1 MLAET
6 LSAPLNTRVSLTP
19 TPAPPLRV
27 VPAARPEPTL
37 KLSALSVPLMVSTLV
52 TPMVPAAAVAASLT
66 VTPSSSV
73 VVKFRVS
80 SPVPPSMVSV
90 PVTAPPTVKVS
101 AAEPPVRSRL
111 APAFRPADTSKVVA
125 PVLPTNFSMP
135 DTVTAVPS
143 ILVSL
148 PSASKVMA
156 AASPVSCRVS
166 MPSPPSMLRLPPAV
180 TAPTLKVSSS
190 APPSM
195 VKLPARLLMLM
206 LSLPPSRA
214 KL

>member
-1 MLAET
+1 
-6 LSAPLNTRVSLTP
+6 
-19 TPAPPLRV
+19 
-27 VPAARPEPTL
+27 
-37 KLSALSVPLMVSTLV
+37 MVSTLV

-148 PSASKVMA
+148 PSAAKVMA
-156 AASPVSCRVS
+156 AAVPVSCRVS
-166 MPSPPSMLRLPPAV
+166 AVPVPPSMVSISAAV
-180 TAPTLKVSSS
+180 TAPTWKVSAASP
-190 APPSM
+190 APVAETLRASPTAPSTKVM
-195 VKLPARLLMLM
+195 PVAPALVTDTPSVALLTPLT
-206 LSLPPSRA
+206 STVSKPW
-214 KL
+214 